1 MAKQLPKR
9 DLENVGLGVTGACV
23 VLVTLVVAALIFM
36 AAQKGLSAFL
46 KDGVSVVEFFTGTK
60 WDLANTAKNGLPY
73 TGALPLI
80 VTSFAVMMLS
90 TLIALPIAIGSAIF
104 AVEISPKFGSKIFQP
119 LIELLTGIPSVVF
132 GLIGFHVVVGLMK
145 SVFHVST
152 GLGILPG
159 AVVLAVMIL
168 PTMTTLSVDGL
179 RAVPDSYRQGSLALG
194 YTRWQT
200 IWHVVLKSA
209 MPSLM
214 TAVILGMTRAFGETL
229 AVRMVIGGI
238 EAMPTSLLS
247 PASTI
252 TTTLTTSMAVYAE
265 GSAQDDVLWALGLL
279 LMGMSLIFILIIHLI
294 GRRGG
299 RRLVAST
306 RIHIDEAR
314 LGRVQKQDRIAT
326 GVLTAIA
333 AIVMLIVISM
343 VAYILFEGV
352 STLFQPGF
360 LTQPS
365 RANGTQGGVLYQL
378 FDSFYLLL
386 ITLIISVPIS
396 LGGAV
401 FLVEYAPN
409 GPIRDIASTAIET
422 LSSLPSI
429 VVGMFGFLVFSVQLG
444 WKYSI
449 ISGAVA
455 LTMFNIPIL
464 VRVIQ
469 QALEDVPQAQ
479 RDACLA
485 MGLTRWE
492 ATLHILIPEAMPAI
506 VTGIVLSA
514 GRVFGEAA
522 ALLFTSGMSSPV
534 RLNFLSFNLSS
545 PTCAWNVFRPG
556 ESLAVHIYKIYG
568 EGSPEAQQIVWGTAA
583 LLMICVLLF
592 NVVARIV
599 GKQLA
604 RKMTAE

>member
-23 VLVTLVVAALIFM
+23 ALVTLVVAALIFM
-36 AAQKGLSAFL
+36 VAQKGLSAFL

-60 WDLANTAKNGLPY
+60 WDLANTAESG
-73 TGALPLI
+73 
-80 VTSFAVMMLS
+80 
-90 TLIALPIAIGSAIF
+90 LPIAIGSAIF
-104 AVEISPKFGSKIFQP
+104 AVEIRPKFGSKVFQP

-159 AVVLAVMIL
+159 AIVLAVMIL

-294 GRRGG
+294 GRKGAKARG
-299 RRLVAST
+299 
-306 RIHIDEAR
+306 
-314 LGRVQKQDRIAT
+314 
-326 GVLTAIA
+326 
-333 AIVMLIVISM
+333 
-343 VAYILFEGV
+343 
-352 STLFQPGF
+352 
-360 LTQPS
+360 
-365 RANGTQGGVLYQL
+365 
-378 FDSFYLLL
+378 
-386 ITLIISVPIS
+386 
-396 LGGAV
+396 
-401 FLVEYAPN
+401 
-409 GPIRDIASTAIET
+409 
-422 LSSLPSI
+422 
-429 VVGMFGFLVFSVQLG
+429 
-444 WKYSI
+444 
-449 ISGAVA
+449 
-455 LTMFNIPIL
+455 
-464 VRVIQ
+464 
-469 QALEDVPQAQ
+469 
-479 RDACLA
+479 
-485 MGLTRWE
+485 
-492 ATLHILIPEAMPAI
+492 
-506 VTGIVLSA
+506 
-514 GRVFGEAA
+514 
-522 ALLFTSGMSSPV
+522 
-534 RLNFLSFNLSS
+534 
-545 PTCAWNVFRPG
+545 
-556 ESLAVHIYKIYG
+556 
-568 EGSPEAQQIVWGTAA
+568 
-583 LLMICVLLF
+583 
-592 NVVARIV
+592 
-599 GKQLA
+599 
-604 RKMTAE
+604 

>member
-23 VLVTLVVAALIFM
+23 ALVTLVVAALIFM
-36 AAQKGLSAFL
+36 VAQKGLSAFL

-60 WDLANTAKNGLPY
+60 WDLANTAESGLPY

-80 VTSFAVMMLS
+80 VTSFAV
-90 TLIALPIAIGSAIF
+90 
-104 AVEISPKFGSKIFQP
+104 EIQPKFGSKIFQP

-145 SVFHVST
+145 SVFHAST

-159 AVVLAVMIL
+159 AIVLAVMIL

-294 GRRGG
+294 GCKGAKARG
-299 RRLVAST
+299 
-306 RIHIDEAR
+306 
-314 LGRVQKQDRIAT
+314 
-326 GVLTAIA
+326 
-333 AIVMLIVISM
+333 
-343 VAYILFEGV
+343 
-352 STLFQPGF
+352 
-360 LTQPS
+360 
-365 RANGTQGGVLYQL
+365 
-378 FDSFYLLL
+378 
-386 ITLIISVPIS
+386 
-396 LGGAV
+396 
-401 FLVEYAPN
+401 
-409 GPIRDIASTAIET
+409 
-422 LSSLPSI
+422 
-429 VVGMFGFLVFSVQLG
+429 
-444 WKYSI
+444 
-449 ISGAVA
+449 
-455 LTMFNIPIL
+455 
-464 VRVIQ
+464 
-469 QALEDVPQAQ
+469 
-479 RDACLA
+479 
-485 MGLTRWE
+485 
-492 ATLHILIPEAMPAI
+492 
-506 VTGIVLSA
+506 
-514 GRVFGEAA
+514 
-522 ALLFTSGMSSPV
+522 
-534 RLNFLSFNLSS
+534 
-545 PTCAWNVFRPG
+545 
-556 ESLAVHIYKIYG
+556 
-568 EGSPEAQQIVWGTAA
+568 
-583 LLMICVLLF
+583 
-592 NVVARIV
+592 
-599 GKQLA
+599 
-604 RKMTAE
+604 